1 MCLRT
6 LMERQHIK
14 LIIYSTEQ
22 LKEKLN
28 LASDM
33 LGRKLT
39 LNSLKVE
46 KIYESFYLF
55 CTKKQNKNN
64 H

>member
-6 LMERQHIK
+6 SMERQNIK

-46 KIYESFYLF
+46 KIYESLYLF
-55 CTKKQNKNN
+55 YQKTKQK
-64 H
+64 